1 MPFSAFAMPWAV
13 LSVLSVALPFLFAV
27 TAPPSPNFWPLV
39 FAWCCGAVLA
49 AGVLARGGQVQT
61 RAQGRRLYRQ
71 AAMVLAWGLLLAAVV
86 GGVVGLLQYLGAEPW
101 GSPWIHPSSPGQ
113 AVGNLRQRNQQATL
127 MAMGVWALLWLWVR
141 MAQTAR
147 LWHRAGRG
155 AVRWLGVSLA
165 TLLPLLALASAAT
178 VSRTG
183 ALQWG
188 VMVVLL
194 CLWRGTP
201 VRRALPVA
209 LLGLA
214 VYVLAAWA
222 LPQVLLHLTG
232 VQGEGLFARLAG
244 DGRQCSSRQVMWSN
258 MLHLISL
265 KPWTGWGWG
274 EMGYAHY
281 VTLFPSER
289 FCLLLDN
296 AHNLPLHLAV
306 ELGLPAAL
314 LLCVGA
320 AAVVVRARPWR
331 ETDPVRQ
338 LAWGLLALVGVH
350 SLLEYPLWYGPFQ
363 VATVFALL
371 LLLWRSGGGWARRW
385 PCGWLWRLG
394 ALACLAGGGLL
405 ATAAYQYRAVSQLY
419 KPADQRPAALRN
431 VRAVPVPS
439 GTLFP
444 DQVRFAWLTTHAL
457 TASNAA
463 EIHAAALA
471 LLHFSPEPRVV
482 EKLIASAQAL
492 GRDDEVAF
500 HVRRYRIA
508 YPADHAHWLARQTRW
523 APASGAEDMSEER
536 EPEASAAP

>member
-1 MPFSAFAMPWAV
+1 MPFSAFAMPLGVFAV
-13 LSVLSVALPFLFAV
+13 LAVALPFLFAV

-39 FAWCCGAVLA
+39 FAWACGGVLA
-49 AGVLARGGQVQT
+49 AAALVRGAQVQT
-61 RAQGRRLYRQ
+61 RAQASRLYRQ
-71 AAMVLAWGLLLAAVV
+71 AALALALGLLLAAVV

-141 MAQTAR
+141 MAQAAR
-147 LWHRAGRG
+147 HWHRAERG
-155 AVRWLGVSLA
+155 AGRWLGVSLA
-165 TLLPLLALASAAT
+165 ALLPLLALASAAT

-201 VRRALPVA
+201 ARRALPVA

-281 VTLFPSER
+281 MTLFPGER

-371 LLLWRSGGGWARRW
+371 LLMWRSGGGWARRW
-385 PCGWLWRLG
+385 PCGGLWRLG
-394 ALACLAGGGLL
+394 ALACLVGGGLL
-405 ATAAYQYRAVSQLY
+405 ATAAYQYRTVSQLY
-419 KPADQRPAALRN
+419 KPADQRPAALRD

-457 TASNAA
+457 TAANAA
-463 EIHAAALA
+463 EMHAAALA

-523 APASGAEDMSEER
+523 APASGAEDMTEER